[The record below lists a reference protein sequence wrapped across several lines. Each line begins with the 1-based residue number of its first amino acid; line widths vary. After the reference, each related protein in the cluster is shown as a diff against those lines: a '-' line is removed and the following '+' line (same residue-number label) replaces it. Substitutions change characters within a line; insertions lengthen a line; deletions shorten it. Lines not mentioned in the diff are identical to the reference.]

1 MPNSPDLPVL
11 QDCLDKLLERLKAT
25 LDLSTS
31 PVSEEYAYQSLPLC
45 VLDTI
50 FSINAKYE
58 STRKVVI
65 RYCDHY
71 RLQRV
76 RQDPDTLPPIED
88 QESLS
93 AFIEKITALGVEE
106 FAKTILANRQRTSTR
121 NGILKSEAIL
131 RFAQVL
137 QAHKVE
143 YLQDVE
149 TIQGKESFEKAI
161 KEIPGQGS
169 GITIRYFYMLAGSDD
184 FVKPDR
190 MILGFLKEQIG
201 RSCNPDQAQELLGRA
216 ANTLKNEYS
225 YMTPKLLDNL
235 IWMYQREKGRELTE
249 AIRRFIG
256 HFKAQFLRIKEVES
270 TLFQKVLIATA
281 LDALSRATFGSSA
294 DGHRVRNL
302 RLISEITKWQDHD
315 RVSLPQLALVL
326 AENKLTETPL
336 SKRVESLLSTWEK
349 GAIIPLERLPRL
361 SDFQLETL
369 EDDTLER
376 DIESAQLGN
385 LFYMY
390 RCNLVHEFREPGYGM
405 ELDGEEIPYFHL
417 MECSQWELVYPLGF
431 FHWLFRKTLGG
442 LKTFLKARGI
452 NPYTNFE
459 FGSQWRGK

>member
-1 MPNSPDLPVL
+1 MPFR
-11 QDCLDKLLERLKAT
+11 QDCLDKLLERLKTT
-25 LDLSTS
+25 LDLSTP

-76 RQDPDTLPPIED
+76 RQDPNTLPSIEE
-88 QESLS
+88 QEPVS
-93 AFIEKITALGVEE
+93 ALIERISTLGTEE

-121 NGILKSEAIL
+121 NGILKSEAVL

-137 QAHKVE
+137 QAQKVE

-149 TIQGKESFEKAI
+149 AIQGKESFEKAI

-169 GITIRYFYMLAGSDD
+169 GITVKYFYMLAGSDD

-190 MILGFLKEQIG
+190 MILGFLKEQTG

-216 ANTLKNEYS
+216 ANALRIENP

-256 HFKAQFLRIKEVES
+256 YFEAQFQRIKEIES
-270 TLFQKVLIATA
+270 PLFQKLLIATA
-281 LDALSRATFGSSA
+281 LDALSRAAFGSSA
-294 DGHRVRNL
+294 DGLRGRNL
-302 RLISEITKWQDHD
+302 KLISEITKWQHHD

-326 AENKLTETPL
+326 IDHKLHKTL
-336 SKRVESLLSTWEK
+336 LFKKVESLLATWEK

-361 SDFQLETL
+361 PDFQLETL
-369 EDDTLER
+369 EDDTLAKH
-376 DIESAQLGN
+376 IES
-385 LFYMY
+385 
-390 RCNLVHEFREPGYGM
+390 VK
-405 ELDGEEIPYFHL
+405 
-417 MECSQWELVYPLGF
+417 SQNCC
-431 FHWLFRKTLGG
+431 K
-442 LKTFLKARGI
+442 
-452 NPYTNFE
+452 
-459 FGSQWRGK
+459 FGSGYRFTATASG

>member
-1 MPNSPDLPVL
+1 MPSTPDMPFR
-11 QDCLDKLLERLKAT
+11 QDCLDKLVERLKPT
-25 LDLSTS
+25 LNLSTP

-58 STRKVVI
+58 STRNVVI

-76 RQDPDTLPPIED
+76 RKDPDTLPPIED

-121 NGILKSEAIL
+121 NGILKSEAVL

-143 YLQDVE
+143 YLQDIE

-190 MILGFLKEQIG
+190 MILGFLKEQTG
-201 RSCNPDQAQELLGRA
+201 RSCNPDQAQELLSRA
-216 ANTLKNEYS
+216 ANALKPEYP

-235 IWMYQREKGRELTE
+235 IWMYQREKGREVTE
-249 AIRRFIG
+249 AIRRFID
-256 HFKAQFLRIKEVES
+256 HFEAQFQRIKEIES
-270 TLFQKVLIATA
+270 PLFQKLLIATA
-281 LDALSRATFGSSA
+281 LDPLSRAAFGSS
-294 DGHRVRNL
+294 GGRNNL
-302 RLISEITKWQDHD
+302 MLISEITKWQDHD
-315 RVSLPQLALVL
+315 RIGLPQLALVL
-326 AENKLTETPL
+326 IDHKLHKTPL
-336 SKRVESLLSTWEK
+336 FKKVESLLSTWEE
-349 GAIIPLERLPRL
+349 GAIIPLGRLPRL
-361 SDFQLETL
+361 PDFQLETL
-369 EDDTLER
+369 EDDTGAR
-376 DIESAQLGN
+376 YIESAQLGN
-385 LFYMY
+385 LFYTY

-405 ELDGEEIPYFHL
+405 ELDGEVVPYFHL
-417 MECSQWELVYPLGF
+417 MEGRQWELVYPLGF
-431 FHWLFRKTLGG
+431 FHWLFHKTLVE
-442 LKTFLKARGI
+442 LEAFLKARGI
-452 NPYTNFE
+452 NPYTNFK

>member
-1 MPNSPDLPVL
+1 MPSTPDMPVL

-25 LDLSTS
+25 LDLSTP

-71 RLQRV
+71 GLQRV
-76 RQDPDTLPPIED
+76 RKDPDTLPPIED

-93 AFIEKITALGVEE
+93 AFTEKITSLGVEE

-121 NGILKSEAIL
+121 NGISKSEAVL

-149 TIQGKESFEKAI
+149 AIQGKESFEKAV

-190 MILGFLKEQIG
+190 MVLGFLKEQTG

-216 ANTLKNEYS
+216 ANALRIEYP

-235 IWMYQREKGRELTE
+235 IWMYQREKGKQRGEQTSALALQELPPIEVKRRKGNEFFHHAGKPLWFDLLSFWQWSSSDIVSNATRGVIAEYIVAQALGIATGGIREEWAKYDL
-249 AIRRFIG
+249 
-256 HFKAQFLRIKEVES
+256 KAKDGTRIEVKSAAYIQSWRQRDFSTISFLVPKTRAWDKDTNLQSKESQRQADVYVFALLAHKEQS
-270 TLFQKVLIATA
+270 TLDPMDL
-281 LDALSRATFGSSA
+281 
-294 DGHRVRNL
+294 
-302 RLISEITKWQDHD
+302 
-315 RVSLPQLALVL
+315 
-326 AENKLTETPL
+326 
-336 SKRVESLLSTWEK
+336 
-349 GAIIPLERLPRL
+349 
-361 SDFQLETL
+361 
-369 EDDTLER
+369 
-376 DIESAQLGN
+376 
-385 LFYMY
+385 
-390 RCNLVHEFREPGYGM
+390 
-405 ELDGEEIPYFHL
+405 
-417 MECSQWELVYPLGF
+417 SQWEFYVLPTSVLDNRTRSQHSITLPSLRNLAGAPVSFYGLEEAVKRSTQVKLG
-431 FHWLFRKTLGG
+431 
-442 LKTFLKARGI
+442 
-452 NPYTNFE
+452 E
-459 FGSQWRGK
+459 